1 MTDIGVQT
9 FTIRKQQK
17 KDLRQAY
24 LALTR
29 LGIRDLEIARIHFD
43 DKSGRRVA
51 DLMRKLGIRVA
62 AIQVKPRH
70 VFGAVED
77 VVAFCN
83 QTGCR
88 RVVISQLPFSC
99 ILGSEQ
105 KFYDFVAKL
114 DRQHAIYAAHG
125 IELAYHHH
133 NWEYIT
139 LSCGKTRMDVLLEE
153 TKNIQFVHDT
163 YWTTKCG
170 LSSPH
175 QIRRFGNRLM
185 GIHLRDLTLH
195 KKGLQVQSRDGA
207 IGDGVVDF
215 PAVLAA
221 AREVGCGYCVIEQK
235 TPTPYADLQR
245 SYDVC
250 RRILSNMEAN
260 VYE

>member
-51 DLMRKLGIRVA
+51 ELMRKLGIRVA

-195 KKGLQVQSRDGA
+195 KKGLQVQRRDGA

-215 PAVLAA
+215 SAVLAA

-245 SYDVC
+245 SYAAC

>member
-1 MTDIGVQT
+1 MTEIGVQT

-24 LALTR
+24 LPLAQ

-43 DKSGRRVA
+43 DKTGRRV
-51 DLMRKLGIRVA
+51 REVTEELGIRVA

-83 QTGCR
+83 RTGCR
-88 RVVISQLPFSC
+88 RVVISMLPFSC

-170 LSSPH
+170 LSSPD
-175 QIRRFGNRLM
+175 QIRRFGDRLM

-215 PAVLAA
+215 PAVLSA
-221 AREVGCGYCVIEQK
+221 AREVGCRYCVMEQK
-235 TPTPYADLQR
+235 TPTPYDHLRR
-245 SYDVC
+245 SYAAC
-250 RRILSNMEAN
+250 GRILNNMEAN
-260 VYE
+260 PYE

>member
-1 MTDIGVQT
+1 MTEIGVQT

-17 KDLRQAY
+17 KDPRQAY
-24 LALTR
+24 LPLAQ

-43 DKSGRRVA
+43 DKSGLRVREVIDA
-51 DLMRKLGIRVA
+51 LGLRVV

-83 QTGCR
+83 RTGCR
-88 RVVISQLPFSC
+88 RVVISMLPFSC

-245 SYDVC
+245 SYAAC